1 MRCGTPAILFL
12 CGCCWGLSLL
22 TARAADVNELLEQG
36 RAALAKGAAKE
47 ALELADK
54 AVAAAPKNA
63 DALFLRGLA
72 HEARADHTE
81 AVADFD
87 RVVAIDPKAA
97 EAYNHRGSEQFKLGR
112 LAESLAD
119 FDRFLALRPAEK
131 PGHWKRGITLYYL
144 GKFDEGRKQFEGYE
158 KVDTNDVENAVW
170 HYLCTARLL
179 GADKARAALLQ
190 IGKDGRVPMMEVYAL
205 FGGKAKPE
213 DVLAAA
219 TAGQPPAGQ
228 LRQQLFYAHLYLGLY
243 AEVNGD
249 KKKALEHLEKA
260 AGEYRIGHYMG
271 DVARVH
277 ADLLRKELKSK

>member
-1 MRCGTPAILFL
+1 MRRGIIATLILCVCF
-12 CGCCWGLSLL
+12 CGLSPLV
-22 TARAADVNELLEQG
+22 ARAEDANDLLKKA
-36 RAALAKGAAKE
+36 RAALARGMAKE

-54 AVAAAPKNA
+54 VLAADPKNT
-63 DALFLRGLA
+63 DALFFRGVV
-72 HEARADHTE
+72 HEDQEHHAE
-81 AVADFD
+81 AIADFD
-87 RVVAIDPKAA
+87 RVVEIDPKAA
-97 EAYNHRGSEQFKLGR
+97 EAYNHRGSEQFKLGHI
-112 LAESLAD
+112 AESLAD
-119 FDRFLALRPAEK
+119 FDRFLALRPDEK
-131 PGHWKRGITLYYL
+131 PGHWKRGISLYYL

-179 GADKARAALLQ
+179 GADKARASLLK
-190 IGKDGRVPMMEVYAL
+190 IGKDVRVPMMEVYAL

-219 TAGQPPAGQ
+219 KEGSPRLQ
-228 LRQQLFYAHLYLGLY
+228 RQQLFYAHLYLGLY

-260 AGEYRIGHYMG
+260 AGEYKIGHYMG

-277 ADLLRKELKSK
+277 AELLRKEMKPK

>member
-1 MRCGTPAILFL
+1 MRWDTMAVLIFCVCFCAVLAPGV
-12 CGCCWGLSLL
+12 
-22 TARAADVNELLEQG
+22 RAADVNDLLEKG
-36 RAALAKGAAKE
+36 RAALARGMAKE

-54 AVAAAPKNA
+54 AVTTDPKSA
-63 DALFLRGLA
+63 EALLLRGTVQ
-72 HEARADHTE
+72 EAMENHKE
-81 AVADFD
+81 AIADFG
-87 RVVAIDPKAA
+87 RVLAIDPKAA
-97 EAYNHRGSEQFKLGR
+97 EAYDHRGSEQFKLGH

-119 FDRFLALRPAEK
+119 FDRFLELRPDER

-158 KVDTNDVENAVW
+158 KVDTDDVENAVW
-170 HYLCTARLL
+170 HYLCAARLL
-179 GADKARAALLQ
+179 GADKARAKLLK
-190 IGKDGRVPMMEVYAL
+190 IGKDARVPMMEVYAL

-219 TAGQPPAGQ
+219 EDGRPSPAQ
-228 LRQQLFYAHLYLGLY
+228 LRQRLFYAHLYLGLY

-249 KKKALEHLEKA
+249 KKKALEHMEKA

-277 ADLLRKELKSK
+277 AELLRKELKPK

>member
-1 MRCGTPAILFL
+1 MRWDTMAVLIFCICFFGVLPL
-12 CGCCWGLSLL
+12 GV
-22 TARAADVNELLEQG
+22 RAADVNDLLEKG
-36 RAALAKGAAKE
+36 RAALARGMAKE
-47 ALELADK
+47 ALELTDK

-63 DALFLRGLA
+63 EALLLRGIV
-72 HEARADHTE
+72 HEALENHKE
-81 AVADFD
+81 AIADFD
-87 RVVAIDPKAA
+87 RVLAIDPKTA
-97 EAYNHRGSEQFKLGR
+97 EAYNHRGSEQFKLGH

-119 FDRFLALRPAEK
+119 FDRFLELRPDEK
-131 PGHWKRGITLYYL
+131 PGHWKRGTTLYYL

-179 GADKARAALLQ
+179 GADKARAKLLK
-190 IGKDGRVPMMEVYAL
+190 IGKDARVPMMEVYAL
-205 FGGKAKPE
+205 FGGKAKAE

-219 TAGQPPAGQ
+219 EDGRPAPAQ
-228 LRQQLFYAHLYLGLY
+228 LRQRLFYAHLYLGLY

-277 ADLLRKELKSK
+277 AELLRKEMKPK